1 MRPQQI
7 QGVLLSNF
15 QLSIG
20 RAILTNGLKTGT
32 IGMFSISEKKGTIS
46 PSFGI
51 EGSIAI
57 LAIVSIFLHLVLR
70 YLIPEFQAYAFYPLY
85 LALAFGG
92 GLLVLDLLIKLMS
105 FNFGSDLLA
114 GISIITAIL
123 LEEYLA
129 GTLVVLMLSG
139 GETLENYAIRT
150 ASRMLEVL
158 AKRAP
163 TTAHRK
169 KENLLEDIPVSE
181 IHVGDTILIYPHEI
195 CPVDGEVITGHGSMD
210 ESYLTGEP
218 FLISKAPG
226 SGVLS
231 GSINGN
237 ALITIQATKLAQDSR
252 YAKIMQVM
260 SESEQKRPRMRRLA
274 DQLGA
279 WYTPLAI
286 LIAILAWLISGDA
299 VRFLAVL
306 VIATPC
312 PLLIAIPVAIIG
324 SISLS
329 ARRGIL
335 IKNPIVLEQID
346 QCKTMIFDKTGT
358 LTYGK
363 PTLTDQIVYNDRNP
377 QEVLKLV
384 ASMERYSKHPLADA
398 ILEKAA
404 EEKIQLVDAEQVS
417 EPKGAGLHGVLE
429 GHEVVVTSRKQL
441 DNFGLGKEI
450 DNLPKGITGLEC
462 VILIDRQLAGHY
474 RFRDSPRLD
483 SELFIRHL
491 FPKHGFKKIMI
502 VSGDREEEVKYLA
515 NFVGIKEVYAGKSP
529 EEKVEIVVQ
538 ETQKAKTAYLGDGIN
553 DAPALLASTVGIA
566 FGRNSDITAEAAGAV
581 VMDSSLEKVD
591 EFLHISKRMR
601 SVALQSALGGMML
614 SIIGMI
620 IAAFGFLPPVAGAI
634 LQEIIDVFAIM
645 NSLRT
650 IWKPRIMCDMKRGDS
665 Q

>member
-1 MRPQQI
+1 MVSPAKNKV
-7 QGVLLSNF
+7 G
-15 QLSIG
+15 IG
-20 RAILTNGLKTGT
+20 L
-32 IGMFSISEKKGTIS
+32 
-46 PSFGI
+46 
-51 EGSIAI
+51 EGYIAI
-57 LAIVSIFLHLVLR
+57 LAIISIALHLVLR
-70 YLIPEFQAYAFYPLY
+70 YLIPDLQAFSLYPLY
-85 LALAFGG
+85 ITLAVGG
-92 GLLVLDLLIKLMS
+92 GILVFDLVCKLVT
-105 FNFGSDLLA
+105 FQFGSDLLA
-114 GISIITAIL
+114 GMSIVTAIL
-123 LEEYLA
+123 LGEYLA
-129 GTLVVLMLSG
+129 GSLVVLMLAG

-169 KENLLEDIPVSE
+169 KNDVIEDISVDKIAIE
-181 IHVGDTILIYPHEI
+181 DTILIFPHEI
-195 CPVDGEVITGHGSMD
+195 CPVDGKVIAGNGVMD

-231 GSINGN
+231 GSINGD
-237 ALITIQATKLAQDSR
+237 ASLTIKATKLAQDSR

-286 LIAILAWLISGDA
+286 IIAILAWLISGHA

-324 SISLS
+324 SISLC

-346 QCKTMIFDKTGT
+346 QCQIMIFDKTGT

-363 PTLTDQIVYNDRNP
+363 PTLTDQTVYNNHNSR
-377 QEVLKLV
+377 EILKLV
-384 ASMERYSKHPLADA
+384 ASIERYSKHPLANA
-398 ILEKAA
+398 ILEKA
-404 EEKIQLVDAEQVS
+404 EEENIKLSDAQQIS
-417 EPKGAGLHGVLE
+417 EPKGAGLQGTVD
-429 GHEVVVTSRKQL
+429 GHEIIITSRKQL
-441 DNFGLGKEI
+441 DKFGCGKDI
-450 DNLPKGITGLEC
+450 ASLPQGAGLEC
-462 VILIDRQLAGHY
+462 VILIDHQLAAHY
-474 RFRDSPRLD
+474 RFRDSPRAD
-483 SELFIRHL
+483 SESFIQHL
-491 FPKHGFKKIMI
+491 LPKHGFKKVMI

-515 NFVGIKEVYAGKSP
+515 NSVGITEVYAGKSP
-529 EEKVEIVVQ
+529 EEKVDIVMK
-538 ETQKAKTAYLGDGIN
+538 ETQQAKTAYLGDGIN

-581 VMDSSLEKVD
+581 IMDSTLEKVD

-601 SVALQSALGGMML
+601 TIALQSALGGMAL
-614 SIIGMI
+614 SIIGMV

-634 LQEIIDVFAIM
+634 SQEIIDVIAIM

-650 IWKPRIMCDMKRGDS
+650 IWKPTIMSDMPLSENKKG
-665 Q
+665 